1 MLLNKIFNRVD
12 LDQFMAFFFALAITY
27 ILTPV
32 IQSRAVKLGV
42 LDKPSDRKLHTTPIP
57 RLGGVAIYLSIF
69 ITSLLM
75 LPHYWNYSVT
85 SVGTFT
91 LLGVFASG
99 TIIFFVGLLDDLEPL
114 SPQIKLTIQLIA
126 ATIAWYLGVKIITI
140 SNPLYHAD
148 FGFFKLSIGGQAIP
162 FDPLISYFLT
172 VIWIVGITNA
182 INLIDGMDG
191 LATGISLIGAMAIWA
206 VSVDFKINQPG
217 GALMAATIAGA
228 LLGFLRWNFN
238 PARIFLGDSGAYLIG
253 FLLASLTIGCTTKKV
268 AIAVITP
275 LMVLIFAL
283 PIVDTTLAII
293 RRLISGRP
301 IMQPD
306 KEHLH
311 HKLLQLGFSQ
321 KITSYVLYTV
331 SASFGILAT
340 YIISRRSCGRFLVL
354 SALVVVIA
362 LFYALVINWKRQK
375 IFRCFLPKKDQ

>member
-12 LDQFMAFFFALAITY
+12 FDQFIAFFIALAITY
-27 ILTPV
+27 AITPI
-32 IQSRAVKLGV
+32 IQTRAFKLGV
-42 LDKPSDRKLHTTPIP
+42 LDKPEERKLHTTPIP
-57 RLGGVAIYLSIF
+57 RLGGVGIYLSIF
-69 ITSLLM
+69 ITSLFM

-85 SVGTFT
+85 STGTFT

-99 TIIFFVGLLDDLEPL
+99 TIIFFIGLLDDIEPL
-114 SPQIKLTIQLIA
+114 SPQIKLFIQLVA
-126 ATIAWYLGVKIITI
+126 ATIAWYLGVKIISL
-140 SNPLYHAD
+140 SNPFYHSD
-148 FGFFKLSIGGQAIP
+148 FGFFKLSVGDQAIH
-162 FDPLISYFLT
+162 FDPIVSYFLT
-172 VIWIVGITNA
+172 VAWIVGITNA

-191 LATGISLIGAMAIWA
+191 LATGVSLIGAMAIWA
-206 VSVDFKINQPG
+206 VSVDFKVNQPG

-253 FLLASLTIGCTTKKV
+253 FILASLTIGCTTKKV

-283 PIVDTTLAII
+283 PIVDTSLAII

-321 KITSYVLYTV
+321 KITSYVLYSV
-331 SASFGILAT
+331 SASFGILGT
-340 YIISRRSCGRFLVL
+340 YIISKRSCGRFLVL
-354 SALVVVIA
+354 SALVVLIA

-375 IFRCFLPKKDQ
+375 IFRSLMQKKDN

>member
-12 LDQFMAFFFALAITY
+12 LDQFSAFFFALAITY
-27 ILTPV
+27 VLTPV

-85 SVGTFT
+85 SIGTFT

-140 SNPLYHAD
+140 SNPFYHAD

-354 SALVVVIA
+354 AGLVIVIA

-375 IFRCFLPKKDQ
+375 IFRCFLPKKD